1 MKVENSDCIKE
12 KYLECKKFIAV
23 VDMKTHLE
31 VCKEAK
37 RLLEEEKEK
46 EYVAIQYYLTC
57 TVSGVH
63 VHKEAYC
70 TSCTPD
76 NVYHTIFVD

>member
-1 MKVENSDCIKE
+1 MKVEDSGCIKE
-12 KYLECKKFIAV
+12 KRLECKKFIAV

-46 EYVAIQYYLTC
+46 EYVIIYM
-57 TVSGVH
+57 TVKS
-63 VHKEAYC
+63 
-70 TSCTPD
+70 TLD
-76 NVYHTIFVD
+76 NYQDYMR